1 MYYMYKRED
10 TTPAFKFRDIELKIY
25 LIFAHMR
32 FDKILNF
39 YSFPIIMSFELLFW
53 SLEAKFHSAI
63 STHAL
68 RVENTR
74 VD

>member
-39 YSFPIIMSFELLFW
+39 YSFPIIMSFELLF
-53 SLEAKFHSAI
+53 
-63 STHAL
+63 
-68 RVENTR
+68 
-74 VD
+74 